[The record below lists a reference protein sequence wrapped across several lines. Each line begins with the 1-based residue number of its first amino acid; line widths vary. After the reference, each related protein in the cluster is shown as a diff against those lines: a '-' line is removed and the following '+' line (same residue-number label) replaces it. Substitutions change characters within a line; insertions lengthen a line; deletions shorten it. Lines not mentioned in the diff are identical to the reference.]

1 MSVIRFYVLVAEGV
15 TDCSFLEAILEKYLG
30 FVQYENIKELP
41 PLFFE
46 MIGTY
51 PLATGELRRQD
62 SPTFYYRNEIGIAV
76 KQAGGCS
83 QIPVKVGLLANIID
97 KLDVYEDFGGF
108 LIFCDTD
115 LHTKEEIREEFK
127 KKFLKNDILFDGKT
141 LKFYEYQMQCKL
153 YLFPS
158 HDVGAIEKLLLECT
172 EVTYNSLF
180 QDAQGYK
187 NRIMQDEYQ
196 ELRKRCWA
204 NKKSVQEFYS
214 DKVQFGA
221 VSAVLRPDK
230 PVRFAI
236 KDRLIKSDYFG
247 KFMQLP
253 EFKQL
258 FGFLTDNLMGEKNTG

>member
-1 MSVIRFYVLVAEGV
+1 M
-15 TDCSFLEAILEKYLG
+15 
-30 FVQYENIKELP
+30 
-41 PLFFE
+41 
-46 MIGTY
+46 
-51 PLATGELRRQD
+51 
-62 SPTFYYRNEIGIAV
+62 
-76 KQAGGCS
+76 
-83 QIPVKVGLLANIID
+83 
-97 KLDVYEDFGGF
+97 
-108 LIFCDTD
+108 IFCDTD